1 MISFTHTRFK
11 SIVSIVALLAF
22 LQSIVVPGV
31 LYAQEPAIDAKTYEK
46 LKKELKEEL
55 YAEIRTELYEE
66 FNAQIHQLVADNIRR
81 ELKEQLA
88 GQIAE
93 SREELQAYLSDDRPP
108 LMPGERLEY
117 VVQKTVAE
125 VFRSGQWD
133 QYISDEELDRI
144 VAGNDEIKPELG
156 IQGGYNKTPQV
167 TPSLLARGKGKASR
181 MTKNDYDL
189 AAGEMRQESIER
201 TLQSKGSILLGKGKL
216 QVEPSFTWAHFS
228 SNRIN
233 IQGFSILPVL
243 VIGNIEVV
251 ETRRDVF
258 ITSFAMKYGL
268 LNNLQAEVKVP
279 FRGQYNRDT
288 FSDHE
293 TTLNSAGMGDIEF
306 GLSRQMAWESGIVP
320 DLIAAVN
327 FKSKTGRSP
336 YNRTIGLG
344 TGHYSVRGSLVA
356 AKSSDPAVVFGSLS
370 YTYNFEEDIQNFG
383 LSQTLEPGSTI
394 GYSLGMAIAL
404 SYQTAINFSFDH
416 SLTQQLKVNGNKVD
430 GSFLNSANVKIGANW
445 SINEKSSVD
454 FSVAFGVTD
463 DAPDVTAEVRF
474 PFVF

>member
-1 MISFTHTRFK
+1 MMLSKTGFCRSLIS
-11 SIVSIVALLAF
+11 SILTVLLAGTP
-22 LQSIVVPGV
+22 LSPTAA
-31 LYAQEPAIDAKTYEK
+31 YAREKAIDAKTYEK

-55 YAEIRTELYEE
+55 YAEIRAELYEE
-66 FNAQIHQLVADNIRR
+66 FNAQIHQLVADNIQR
-81 ELKEQLA
+81 EFQAYVA
-88 GQIAE
+88 GQMLE
-93 SREELQAYLSDDRPP
+93 GREELQAYIRDDRPP
-108 LMPGERLEY
+108 LMPGERLDY
-117 VVQKTVAE
+117 VVQKTVE
-125 VFRSGQWD
+125 EIFRSGEWSR
-133 QYISDEELDRI
+133 YLSDEDLDHI
-144 VAGNDEIKPELG
+144 AAGSGVKPELA
-156 IQGGYNKTPQV
+156 IKGGYAKTPRV
-167 TPSLLARGKGKASR
+167 TPSLLARSSEQPEHLR
-181 MTKNDYDL
+181 NSDYEL
-189 AAGEMRQESIER
+189 VAGEIKQDSIER
-201 TLQSKGSILLGKGKL
+201 TLQSKGSILLPKGTL

-243 VIGNIEVV
+243 VIGDISVV

-258 ITSFAMKYGL
+258 ISNFAVKYGL

-288 FSDHE
+288 FSDRE
-293 TTLNSAGMGDIEF
+293 EDNGTSGLGDVEV
-306 GLSRQMAWESGIVP
+306 GLSRQIAWESGLIP

-327 FKSKTGRSP
+327 FKTKTGRDP
-336 YNRTIGLG
+336 YEHAIGLG
-344 TGHYSVRGSLVA
+344 SGHYSVRGSLIA

-370 YTYNFEEDIQNFG
+370 YTYNFDEDVPLTGNV
-383 LSQTLEPGSTI
+383 EPGSTI

-416 SLTQQLKVNGNKVD
+416 SLTQQLTINGTEVI
-430 GSFLNSANVKIGANW
+430 GSYLNSANVKIGANW